1 MKAVGSL
8 PGGLPRKA
16 PAAQR
21 QEPAAAPAGAAKERQ
36 ALVPGW
42 LSPSEPEAEPEAG
55 AEVQWWNKVTEGAAK
70 KRPGW
75 LSPSEAGAA
84 KKRRWVSSSPAAEAA
99 ALTERWRKTAADA
112 AAKAAAEAAAEA
124 ESKRNEV
131 WFPVTIKD
139 DSLESQKLILSI
151 VLRVLKENKEEIF
164 GERLSSLDLFI
175 FPEKYKLSQKLAT
188 LLVLFEPQIIK
199 GITAKFWD
207 QFDTPAKDDIM
218 LAAVINNAHVL
229 KQHPSYTEN
238 KQFMLRAIKA
248 NKQVA
253 CYLNSS
259 LQNDPEIL
267 RVTSGEFC

>member
-1 MKAVGSL
+1 M
-8 PGGLPRKA
+8 PGVA
-16 PAAQR
+16 PAKREIAKKRERAAVIQVAVPPEKR
-21 QEPAAAPAGAAKERQ
+21 VRGGASPAPAVAAAVPAKKRQ
-36 ALVPGW
+36 ALVRGLWMSPAPAPAPG
-42 LSPSEPEAEPEAG
+42 AG
-55 AEVQWWNKVTEGAAK
+55 AGAGVEWWGKV
-70 KRPGW
+70 
-75 LSPSEAGAA
+75 
-84 KKRRWVSSSPAAEAA
+84 
-99 ALTERWRKTAADA
+99 AADV

-229 KQHPSYTEN
+229 NQHPSYTEN